1 MSASAATSF
10 RLSSLTQNHRALLY
24 LALASLIAFSLT
36 QFIPGRTNSPGTDEG
51 IAAAAMMERAISV
64 VRKDYVSRG
73 GRFDDAVDPNHTG
86 FIGEEYTGLTSTLGN
101 LEAKRTTTNP
111 QMAALLVRL
120 LLEAG
125 VKTGDTIAVGCSGS
139 FPALTVATLSAAKAM
154 GVYPVVII
162 SMGASSFGA
171 NRPDQTILDIFQTV
185 RRGTELNFEAA
196 AVSLGGADD
205 VGSDFEPEVRDTLI
219 GKVRSSGIP
228 LLNEPDLSKNLAQRL
243 RIYFGPSSEGRIAA
257 FVNIGGS
264 SADMGTSPLILNL
277 EPGVVTQMKI
287 PADES
292 THGVVFAMA
301 KRHIPVVHLLHI
313 KGLVL
318 KYDLPWDPI
327 PLPSVAESRSVR
339 SHTVAS
345 GSDWA
350 ISGAYFISVALILI
364 YHRKAFFRKYS

>member
-1 MSASAATSF
+1 MVGSPETPSRISL
-10 RLSSLTQNHRALLY
+10 LSPKNHALLW
-24 LALASLIAFSLT
+24 LMGVSLVAFALT
-36 QFIPGRTNSPGTDEG
+36 QFVLPQGDSDGTD
-51 IAAAAMMERAISV
+51 AATTAAWMMESAISV
-64 VRKDYVSRG
+64 VQKDYVSRG
-73 GRFDDAVDPNHTG
+73 GIFDDTIDPNHTG
-86 FIGEEYTGLTSTLGN
+86 LIGEEYTGITSTLGN

-111 QMAALLVRL
+111 MMAALVVRL

-125 VKTGDTIAVGCSGS
+125 VKSGDTIAVGCSGS
-139 FPALTVATLSAAKAM
+139 FPALAIATISAAKGL
-154 GVYPVVII
+154 GVHPVMIM
-162 SMGASSFGA
+162 SLGASSFGA
-171 NRPDQTILDIFQTV
+171 TRIDQTILDIYKLV
-185 RRGTELNFEAA
+185 RSRSDLDFDAA

-205 VGSDFEPEVRDTLI
+205 VGSDFEPEVRASLTAKI
-219 GKVRSSGIP
+219 RASGIP
-228 LLNEPDLSKNLAQRL
+228 FLSECDLSKNVDRRL
-243 RIYFGPSSEGRIAA
+243 RIYFGPSSERRIAA

-264 SADMGTSPLILNL
+264 QADMGTSPLILNL

-318 KYDLPWDPI
+318 KYNLPWDPI
-327 PLPSVAESRSVR
+327 PLPSVPGSMSVQ

-345 GSDWA
+345 RTDWA

-364 YHRKAFFRKYS
+364 YHRKVFFRKYS

>member
-1 MSASAATSF
+1 MIASAPTSH
-10 RLSSLTQNHRALLY
+10 RRSALPPNHRALVY
-24 LALASLIAFSLT
+24 LALASLAAVGLT
-36 QFIPGRTNSPGTDEG
+36 QFIPVRTSSPGPVEEIT
-51 IAAAAMMERAISV
+51 AAATMERAITII
-64 VRKDYVSRG
+64 RNDHVSRG
-73 GRFDDAVDPNHTG
+73 GRFDDALDPNHTG

-120 LLEAG
+120 LEEAG
-125 VKTGDTIAVGCSGS
+125 VKTGDTVAVGCSGS
-139 FPALTVATLSAAKAM
+139 FPALAVATLSAAKAM
-154 GVYPVVII
+154 GVHPIMII
-162 SMGASSFGA
+162 SIGASSFGA
-171 NRPDQTILDIFQTV
+171 NRPDRTILDIITIVKQ
-185 RRGTELNFEAA
+185 GAELNFEPA

-205 VGSDFEPEVRDTLI
+205 VGSDFEPDVRDTLI
-219 GKVRSSGIP
+219 GKIRSSGI
-228 LLNEPDLSKNLAQRL
+228 LFLHEPDLSKNLAQRL
-243 RIYFGPSSEGRIAA
+243 RIYFGPSSERRIAA

-264 SADMGTSPLILNL
+264 TADMGTSPLILHL
-277 EPGVVTQMKI
+277 EPGVVTQTKI
-287 PADES
+287 PPDES

-318 KYDLPWDPI
+318 KYNLPWDPI
-327 PLPSVAESRSVR
+327 PLPSVVESRGVR

-350 ISGAYFISVALILI
+350 ISGAYFISVALILL